1 MAAKFI
7 PCVAAAVIA
16 LTHSASAQYYYH
28 GYPPIVPCCG
38 PIPTPAPGP
47 TLNQYYQNYLS
58 TLPRNPPPVQVMP
71 PNAFGSTI
79 R

>member
-1 MAAKFI
+1 MLRIAGATILAVSTAAS
-7 PCVAAAVIA
+7 PA
-16 LTHSASAQYYYH
+16 LAQYYAPPL
-28 GYPPIVPCCG
+28 GYVPG
-38 PIPTPAPGP
+38 YRPQPLPVPQSGP
-47 TLNQYYQNYLS
+47 TLNQYYQNHLS